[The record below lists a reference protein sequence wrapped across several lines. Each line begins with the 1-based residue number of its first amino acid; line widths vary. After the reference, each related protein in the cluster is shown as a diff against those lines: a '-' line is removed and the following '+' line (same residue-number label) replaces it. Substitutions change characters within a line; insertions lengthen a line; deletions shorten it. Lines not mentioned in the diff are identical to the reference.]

1 MIDQLTETWSVKN
14 KQKQQQQRLK
24 EKKLTREIRVF
35 IRQRPR
41 SSHGLYTGIFFS
53 VLPFRSD
60 VNDVFG
66 TKKRRFPKTVPRLE
80 FFFNVPAYLSG
91 VDGRN
96 NDTGYETAPACPV
109 RNASVFPSF

>member
-14 KQKQQQQRLK
+14 KQKHQQKRLK
-24 EKKLTREIRVF
+24 EKTLKREIRVF

-41 SSHGLYTGIFFS
+41 SSHGLYTGVFFS
-53 VLPFRSD
+53 VLPLRPD

-66 TKKRRFPKTVPRLE
+66 HQKRQVYFPKTVPRVE
-80 FFFNVPAYLSG
+80 VFFFNVPAYLSG

-96 NDTGYETAPACPV
+96 NDASHETARAL
-109 RNASVFPSF
+109 